1 MSAERCPDCGKL
13 ISFRFPLHDCKPLKE
28 NEPTLLAGKKPAKFR
43 APEPTNGVEFVCGIH
58 ARAFN
63 KYYERKGKS
72 IRCEPI
78 SREEK

>member
-1 MSAERCPDCGKL
+1 MKTCRVLVSWGDYCWGEC
-13 ISFRFPLHDCKPLKE
+13 
-28 NEPTLLAGKKPAKFR
+28 KKPAKFR

-78 SREEK
+78 SREEAIK

>member
-1 MSAERCPDCGKL
+1 MKTCQMLGFGAVYVSGKCG
-13 ISFRFPLHDCKPLKE
+13 
-28 NEPTLLAGKKPAKFR
+28 KPAKFR

-78 SREEK
+78 SREESHV